1 MAKLT
6 ESYLRKLIKES
17 ISDLY
22 DEVDTIQADNVE
34 DTMDQESR
42 LFDISD
48 EIEEALN
55 ELEDG
60 EVKYAIATL
69 KDVLKSLGEASR
81 YAITAHS
88 AASDKAGSMQSAAY
102 RTGMPSASSEFG
114 TTRSMD
120 ESRRTRM
127 VPKRK

>member
-6 ESYLRKLIKES
+6 QAYLRKLIKES

-22 DEVDTIQADNVE
+22 DEVDEIGAEETE
-34 DTMDQESR
+34 DTYDQESR

-55 ELEDG
+55 QLEDG

-81 YAITAHS
+81 YGIAAHS
-88 AASDKAGSMQSAAY
+88 AASDKANSMQSAAY

-127 VPKRK
+127 APKRR

>member
-17 ISDLY
+17 IYDLY

-34 DTMDQESR
+34 DTMEQESR
-42 LFDISD
+42 LFDIGD
-48 EIEEALN
+48 LIEEALN
-55 ELEDG
+55 QLEDG

-69 KDVLKSLGEASR
+69 KDALKSIGEASR
-81 YAITAHS
+81 YGITAHS
-88 AASDKAGSMQSAAY
+88 AASDKAASMQSAAY
-102 RTGMPSASSEFG
+102 KTGMPSASSEFG

-127 VPKRK
+127 APKRR